1 MALDAQSEFEVEGQG
16 PGGEMNAR
24 RQTVG
29 PNIRRREMRTGVVV
43 LLSTVGFFTASAATW
58 GQADAPRT
66 AELPKVVLVGDSIR
80 LGYAPFVAKRLSSK
94 AVVVSPPENGGD
106 SANVLSHVDEWVLR
120 QKPDVVH
127 LNCGLHD
134 LKRSRADGRHQVE
147 LEQYA
152 ENLRRIVARIRA
164 GTDAVLV
171 FSNTTPILDERHAQR
186 GAEFDRTEADVGRY
200 NAQATAIMGELGVPV
215 DDLHWVVEQGGMDTM
230 LGPDGTHYTA
240 AGSDR
245 LAEAV
250 ADCLLRHLTVR
261 RYRPLPSPP
270 HGPEATAEYQKSA
283 ARRDGLVPEVH
294 RRVEVGKFRTPAD
307 AAAWKVER
315 PAVLRAVVESMGHL
329 PPRPAPPRARIISRE
344 LRPGYAIEK
353 VALSNGV
360 DGDVTAL
367 LLVPAVRHGKV
378 PAILWL
384 HSSTPDKTQVIIS
397 GTNGGDLSLGE
408 AFVRAGYAVL
418 SPDSYWHGD
427 RAGTGP
433 SGTAES
439 GRAEQ
444 EDLFKINMWL
454 GRTLW
459 GMFVRDD
466 QVALDYL
473 CSRPEVDA
481 SRIGA
486 TGMSM
491 GSTRAW
497 WLAAVDERV
506 AAVVAVA
513 CLTRYQ
519 NLIAHGDLRQH
530 GVYYFVNG
538 LLRHFDSEGV
548 LALIAPRPFLA
559 LTGELDAGSP
569 ADGVRALERAVGDTY
584 AALQAKDRFRSV
596 LYPEV
601 GHAYTPKMR
610 EEMLTWFRLW
620 LRPQAETASTPR

>member
-1 MALDAQSEFEVEGQG
+1 M
-16 PGGEMNAR
+16 R
-24 RQTVG
+24 RG
-29 PNIRRREMRTGVVV
+29 AVV
-43 LLSTVGFFTASAATW
+43 LLCVVGLTAATAPAR
-58 GQADAPRT
+58 GQADASPGPGLAR
-66 AELPKVVLVGDSIR
+66 VVLVGDSIR
-80 LGYAPFVAKRLSSK
+80 MGYASRVAERLEGK
-94 AVVVSPPENGGD
+94 AVVISPTENGGD
-106 SANVLSHVDEWVLR
+106 SANVLAHLDEWVLR

-147 LEQYA
+147 LDRYG
-152 ENLRRIVARIRA
+152 ENLRRIVDRIRQ
-164 GTDAVLV
+164 GTDAALI
-171 FSNTTPILDERHAQR
+171 FADTTPIVDERHARR
-186 GAEFDRTEADVGRY
+186 GADFDRTEADVRRY
-200 NAQATAIMGELGVPV
+200 NATAIAIMAELGVPV
-215 DDLHWVVEQGGMDTM
+215 HDLHWVVEQGGPETM

-250 ADCLLRHLTVR
+250 ADCVLRQVTIR
-261 RYRPLPSPP
+261 RYRPLPRPAS
-270 HGPEATAEYQKSA
+270 GPEAASAYRKAA
-283 ARRDGLVPEVH
+283 ARRDAMVPEAYRH
-294 RRVEVGKFRTPAD
+294 LEVGQFRVPANAD
-307 AAAWKVER
+307 AWKAQR
-315 PAVLRAVVESMGHL
+315 PTVLRAVLESLGDL
-329 PPRPAPPRARIISRE
+329 PPRPSPPRARVISRE
-344 LRPGYAIEK
+344 LRPGYALEK
-353 VALSNGV
+353 VSMSNGL

-367 LLVPAVRHGKV
+367 LLIPEGRKEPV

-384 HSSTPDKTQVIIS
+384 HSSTPDKTQVIIPD
-397 GTNGGDLSLGE
+397 TNGGAEPLGE
-408 AFVRAGYAVL
+408 AFVRAGYSVL
-418 SPDSYWHGD
+418 APDSYWHGD

-433 SGTAES
+433 SGKAVES

-444 EDLFKINMWL
+444 EDLFKLNLWL

-459 GMFVRDD
+459 GLFVRDD
-466 QVALDYL
+466 RVALDYL

-497 WLAAVDERV
+497 WLAAVDERI

-519 NLIAHGDLRQH
+519 NLVAHGELRQH
-530 GVYYFVNG
+530 GVYYFANG

-569 ADGVRALERAVGDTY
+569 ADGVRALEGAVGDTY
-584 AALQAKDRFRSV
+584 RALGAGDRFRSV
-596 LYPEV
+596 LYPEI
-601 GHAYTPKMR
+601 GHIVTPEMR
-610 EEMLTWFRLW
+610 AEMLAWFGRW
-620 LRPQAETASTPR
+620 LRPQPTAEPVAPRPAR